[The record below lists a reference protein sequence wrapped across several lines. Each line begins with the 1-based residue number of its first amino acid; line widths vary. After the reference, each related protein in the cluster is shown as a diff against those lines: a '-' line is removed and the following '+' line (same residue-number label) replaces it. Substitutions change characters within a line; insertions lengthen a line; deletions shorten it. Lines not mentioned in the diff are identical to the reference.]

1 MNVFRRKK
9 PMHES
14 IDAPQNEYYEEISA
28 RLGIV
33 QVILYLGIFAFV
45 VLSFLKNTEL
55 ITYRNFYYFFKDLN
69 ASAETVDVF
78 AGDAVSYPTA
88 DEQSFALYRQGL
100 AVAGSESVTVFTAT
114 GRQTVSKTIQY
125 RNPIAEGAGRYL
137 LVYEL
142 GGTQYSLYNSYTQ
155 IYVGTSAFPIY
166 GAAVSDSGMYALI
179 SRSEEYNAVIELY
192 NSNFRLINRYNKNG
206 YVTDVAINEKGS
218 LLAIPSTTVENGRL
232 QTQVS
237 LYEPYQSNGTTL
249 TVGQSLP
256 LECAFSTRGRLLLL
270 CSDSVSVISSKGALL
285 KSHGFENQQ
294 LVSASVT
301 ADGAAVALRPKTAN
315 AAVTL
320 SVLDA
325 NGDLVGDWQTLDLPL
340 SIDRADDVVF
350 YKTQNGIVRLD
361 TRSGVHQIYACN
373 TEHRTLLAVNESE
386 VLLCSP
392 QKADYIRLS

>member
-1 MNVFRRKK
+1 MKQIFRKK
-9 PMHES
+9 PCEER
-14 IDAPQNEYYEEISA
+14 IDAPRNEYYEEISA
-28 RLGIV
+28 RLGIL
-33 QVILYLGIFAFV
+33 QVVLYLGIFAFV

-100 AVAGSESVTVFTAT
+100 AVAGNESVTVFTAT

-137 LVYEL
+137 LVYEM

-206 YVTDVAINEKGS
+206 YVTDVAINENGS
-218 LLAIPSTTVENGRL
+218 LLAIPSTTAENGRL

-237 LYEPYQSNGTTL
+237 LYEPYKTSGTTL

-256 LECAFSTRGRLLLL
+256 LECAFSTRDRLLLL
-270 CSDSVSVISSKGALL
+270 CSDGVSVVSSKGELL
-285 KSHGFENQQ
+285 KAHSFDGQR
-294 LVSASVT
+294 VVGASIT
-301 ADGAAVALRPKTAN
+301 IDGATVALKSQKAN
-315 AAVTL
+315 AETEL
-320 SVLDA
+320 LVLDA
-325 NGDLVGDWQTLDLPL
+325 NGDAVGRWQTLSMPL
-340 SIDRADDVVF
+340 SVDRVGNVVF

-361 TRSGVHQIYACN
+361 TKSGDHWMYECN